1 LLASTIFERR
11 QKKVVFISN
20 FFNNNMKKKYFAS
33 VYKGS
38 RQSKYRP
45 EDNFVRRLAGKAYG
59 QQIKG
64 LFNQRTFARGLPA
77 GQAGFT
83 LIELLVVIGIIAIL
97 AAVVIV
103 AVNPAH
109 QFALARDTQRSANVA
124 TILDAVDENMA
135 EHKGVFTCN
144 GAAFVID
151 GPNPNPTPI
160 MSGSANG
167 GDLAPC
173 LVPDYVSSLPYD
185 PTSGSYTSTSS
196 YDTGYQIGK
205 DYSGHIMVFGY
216 SELLP
221 NNGLIRVTR

>member
-1 LLASTIFERR
+1 
-11 QKKVVFISN
+11 
-20 FFNNNMKKKYFAS
+20 MKKKYFAS

-64 LFNQRTFARGLPA
+64 LFNQRAFAR
-77 GQAGFT
+77 GFT

-109 QFALARDTQRSANVA
+109 QFALARDTQRSANIA
-124 TILDAVDENMA
+124 SILDAVDQNMA
-135 EHKGVFTCN
+135 EHKGILTCN
-144 GAAFVID
+144 GIPSIL
-151 GPNPNPTPI
+151 GTNPNFTEI
-160 MSGSANG
+160 MNGDING
-167 GDLAPC
+167 GDLASC
-173 LVPDYVSSLPYD
+173 LVPDYISSLPYD
-185 PTSGSYTSTSS
+185 PTSGSYTDPTN
-196 YDTGYQIGK
+196 YDTGYQILK
-205 DYSGHIMVFGY
+205 DVNGHISVLAH

-221 NNGLIRVTR
+221 NNGNIKVTR

>member
-1 LLASTIFERR
+1 MAVYRHDVRAPSEE
-11 QKKVVFISN
+11 VVFISN
-20 FFNNNMKKKYFAS
+20 FFNNYMKKKYFAS
-33 VYKGS
+33 VYKGQ

-64 LFNQRTFARGLPA
+64 LFNQRTFARG
-77 GQAGFT
+77 FT

-97 AAVVIV
+97 ATVVIV

-124 TILDAVDENMA
+124 SILDAVDQNIA

-144 GAAFVID
+144 GIAFVID
-151 GPNPNPTPI
+151 APNLNATEI
-160 MSGSANG
+160 MSSSTNG
-167 GDLAPC
+167 GNLAPC
-173 LVPDYVSSLPYD
+173 LVPDYISSLPYD
-185 PTSGSYTSTSS
+185 PTRGSYTSTSS
-196 YDTGYQIGK
+196 YDAGYQVSRDAIGR
-205 DYSGHIMVFGY
+205 ITIFGY

-221 NNGLIRVTR
+221 NNGLISVTR

>member
-1 LLASTIFERR
+1 MFERR

-20 FFNNNMKKKYFAS
+20 FFNNIMKKKYFAS
-33 VYKGS
+33 VYNGS

-59 QQIKG
+59 QQIRG
-64 LFNQRTFARGLPA
+64 LFNQRTLAR
-77 GQAGFT
+77 GFT

-135 EHKGVFTCN
+135 EHKGLFTCN
-144 GAAFVID
+144 GIAFVID
-151 GPNPNPTPI
+151 GPNPNPTEI

-205 DYSGHIMVFGY
+205 DYSGHITVFGY

>member
-1 LLASTIFERR
+1 
-11 QKKVVFISN
+11 
-20 FFNNNMKKKYFAS
+20 MKKKYFAS
-33 VYKGS
+33 VYKGQ

-64 LFNQRTFARGLPA
+64 LFNQRAFASSLA
-77 GQAGFT
+77 GHDFAKSSAQSGFT

-109 QFALARDTQRSANVA
+109 QFALARDTQRQANVA
-124 TILDAVDENMA
+124 TILDAIDENTA

-144 GAAFVID
+144 GTPYVID
-151 GPNPNPTPI
+151 YHDL
-160 MSGSANG
+160 SATDITRGNING

-173 LVPDYVSSLPYD
+173 LVPDYISSMP
-185 PTSGSYTSTSS
+185 
-196 YDTGYQIGK
+196 
-205 DYSGHIMVFGY
+205 
-216 SELLP
+216 
-221 NNGLIRVTR
+221 

>member
-1 LLASTIFERR
+1 
-11 QKKVVFISN
+11 
-20 FFNNNMKKKYFAS
+20 MKKKYFAS

-38 RQSKYRP
+38 RQSKHRP

-64 LFNQRTFARGLPA
+64 LFNQRTFVRSLAA
-77 GQAGFT
+77 QSGFT

-109 QFALARDTQRSANVA
+109 QFALARDTERSANVA
-124 TILDAVDENMA
+124 SILDAVDQNIA

-144 GAAFVID
+144 GIAFVID
-151 GPNPNPTPI
+151 APNPNATEI
-160 MSGSANG
+160 MSSSTNG
-167 GDLAPC
+167 GNLAPC
-173 LVPDYVSSLPYD
+173 LVPDYISSLPYD
-185 PTSGSYTSTSS
+185 PTRGSYTSTSS
-196 YDTGYQIGK
+196 YDAGYQVSKDAIGR
-205 DYSGHIMVFGY
+205 ITIFGY

-221 NNGLIRVTR
+221 NNGLISVTR